1 MKKIITSLLFLF
13 PIYLSAQCVAPVDPQ
28 TPTFNVSCGSDALF
42 EPIGGGNYFFY
53 NNVAADSMIGI
64 GSSFQI
70 NQLIGDT
77 TIGVQEYTLGSQ
89 SPMTLP
95 AQGSTF
101 SGSVRGYYFT
111 SPVLAMITG
120 VDVPTDASS
129 DAQSIAIVRLN
140 ANPPLYSA
148 TTNDFEVLYLT
159 QNDPTAGII
168 PLNILIQPGDIIG
181 VLGQRGSINSY
192 GTGNFATTIL
202 GQATTISRLGMQF
215 PLTTTAPQQLWTE
228 AAGSISRVN
237 LYFSEV
243 CISDTVAFT
252 AQVQDLAVAITSNVP
267 TVCESGNVDF
277 NVSGADNYTWNTGS
291 VALSETYFIDSV
303 TTLIVNGT
311 NALGCSGADTL
322 VFSPIANPVVSIS
335 SSNPNGVCE
344 NDTIQLD
351 VTGAFDYVWSN
362 GEITSTINYQSTATN
377 TITVQGTDSNGCVSG
392 DTLTIPLL
400 SLPIVDL
407 GTDVEQCEGTVVLD
421 AGVGFA
427 AYSWSNSSVNQFDS
441 VSISG
446 IYSVL
451 VTDSSGCSAS
461 DTINVTIHPNPTV
474 TAQSSSLELCEYAVD
489 ATLTG
494 TPAGGTW
501 TGTGVTGNSFD
512 PSGHIG
518 SNTLTYNYSDANDC
532 SNSANVVITVD
543 ACADL
548 NESLKNSFVIF
559 PNPSSTYVT
568 VSANPIDVV
577 SVQIIDLLG
586 EIVFE
591 KQQFTFTGELTINV
605 QDFNSGE
612 YFLRL
617 ETNSEV
623 LTQKLMIQ
631 Q

>member
-1 MKKIITSLLFLF
+1 MKKIITSLLFLL
-13 PIYLSAQCVAPVDPQ
+13 PIYLSAQCVAPADPQ
-28 TPTFNVSCGSDALF
+28 APTLNVSCGSDALF
-42 EPIGGGNYFFY
+42 QPVGGGNYFFY
-53 NNVAADSMIGI
+53 NNAAADSLIGI

-77 TIGVQEYTLGSQ
+77 TIGVQEYTLGTQ
-89 SPMTLP
+89 SPMAVS
-95 AQGSTF
+95 AQSSTF
-101 SGSVRGYYFT
+101 TGNVRGYYFI
-111 SPVLAMITG
+111 SPVQAMITG
-120 VDVPTDASS
+120 VDVPTDASTG
-129 DAQSIAIVRLN
+129 AQSIAIVRFN
-140 ANPPLYSA
+140 ANPPLYST

-181 VLGQRGSINSY
+181 VLGQRATVCSY

-351 VTGAFDYVWSN
+351 VTGALDYVWSN
-362 GEITSTINYQSTATN
+362 GEVTSTINYQSTATN

-400 SLPIVDL
+400 SLPSVDL
-407 GTDVEQCEGTVVLD
+407 GTDVEQCEGTVMLD
-421 AGVGFA
+421 AGAGFA
-427 AYSWSNSSVNQFDS
+427 AYSWSNSGVNQFNS
-441 VSISG
+441 VSNSG
-446 IYSVL
+446 DYSVM

-461 DTINVTIHPNPTV
+461 DTITVTIHPNPTV
-474 TAQSSSLELCEYAVD
+474 TTQSSSLDLCEYAVD

-494 TPAGGTW
+494 TPVGGTW

-518 SNTLTYNYSDANDC
+518 SNTLTYNYTDANDC
-532 SNSANVVITVD
+532 SNSASVVITVD

-559 PNPSSTYVT
+559 PNPSSTSVT
-568 VSANPIDVV
+568 ISAIPSDVV

-586 EIVFE
+586 KIVFE
-591 KQQFTFTGELTINV
+591 KQHFTFTGELTISV
-605 QDFNSGE
+605 QDFITGE
-612 YFLRL
+612 YILRL
-617 ETNSEV
+617 ETTSEV
-623 LTQKLMIQ
+623 LNQKLMIQ